1 MVKFGTDGWRARIAE
16 DFTFAN
22 VRLVTQAMIDALKLK
37 SIAIGY
43 DNRFESEDFARAA
56 AEVCSGAGVKTFLS
70 SASLPSPTLSYWI
83 KDKGLDAGI
92 MITAS
97 HNPPEWNGF
106 KIKESFGGSARPEVT
121 QKVEQNLRT
130 RLPDGQVNS
139 RLNLGENSCLPAGTA
154 FSTLPIELFD
164 PQPDYLKHISSF
176 VDLEAIK
183 KANLRIIVDPM
194 YGSGAG
200 YLKQL
205 LLVDEIRGNRDP
217 LFGGI
222 NPEPIPVNLIETI
235 SYVREQAL
243 KYPDD
248 LTVGIVLDGD
258 SDRIGCVDATGTFI
272 SSHNV
277 FSLLLYHL
285 VENRKMSGKVVKT
298 FNITRLVEKQA
309 KKYNLPFE
317 ETPIGF
323 KYIADLMLK
332 EKVLIGGEESGG
344 LGIMGNIPER
354 DGNLCALL
362 LLELMAVKKQTLK
375 QILDT
380 IMDELGHYYYDRAD
394 LHLEREVFA
403 PLVEK
408 LKSSDKFAGKKVG
421 KLETLDGVKLN
432 FEDEAWIL
440 FRPSGTEPLLRIY
453 SEGRTVDDCDRLLA
467 EGQRL
472 FGF

>member
-121 QKVEQNLRT
+121 QKVEQNLRI
-130 RLPDGQVNS
+130 NS
-139 RLNLGENSCLPAGTA
+139 RLNLGENS

-200 YLKQL
+200 YLKQIL
-205 LLVDEIRGNRDP
+205 PVDEIRGNRNP
-217 LFGGI
+217 LFGGV

-408 LKSSDKFAGKKVG
+408 LKSSDKFAGKKVI

>member
-1 MVKFGTDGWRARIAE
+1 
-16 DFTFAN
+16 
-22 VRLVTQAMIDALKLK
+22 
-37 SIAIGY
+37 
-43 DNRFESEDFARAA
+43 
-56 AEVCSGAGVKTFLS
+56 
-70 SASLPSPTLSYWI
+70 
-83 KDKGLDAGI
+83 
-92 MITAS
+92 
-97 HNPPEWNGF
+97 
-106 KIKESFGGSARPEVT
+106 
-121 QKVEQNLRT
+121 
-130 RLPDGQVNS
+130 
-139 RLNLGENSCLPAGTA
+139 
-154 FSTLPIELFD
+154 
-164 PQPDYLKHISSF
+164 
-176 VDLEAIK
+176 
-183 KANLRIIVDPM
+183 
-194 YGSGAG
+194 
-200 YLKQL
+200 
-205 LLVDEIRGNRDP
+205 
-217 LFGGI
+217 
-222 NPEPIPVNLIETI
+222 
-235 SYVREQAL
+235 
-243 KYPDD
+243 
-248 LTVGIVLDGD
+248 
-258 SDRIGCVDATGTFI
+258 
-272 SSHNV
+272 
-277 FSLLLYHL
+277 
-285 VENRKMSGKVVKT
+285 MSGKVVKT

>member
-1 MVKFGTDGWRARIAE
+1 MIKFGTDGWRAKIAE
-16 DFTFAN
+16 DFTFEN
-22 VRLVTQAMIDALKLK
+22 VKLVTAAFINWLQAEKLDK
-37 SIAIGY
+37 QGVAVGY
-43 DNRFESEDFARAA
+43 DNRFQSEDFARTA
-56 AEVCSGAGVKTFLS
+56 AEVCARAGIKTYLS
-70 SASLPSPTLSYWI
+70 SISLPSPALSYYV
-83 KDKGLDAGI
+83 KSNQLGAGI

-106 KIKESFGGSARPEVT
+106 KIKESWGGSARPEVT
-121 QKVEQNLRT
+121 KKVESYLNSPIK
-130 RLPDGQVNS
+130 LPNS
-139 RLNLGENSCLPAGTA
+139 QTK
-154 FSTLPIELFD
+154 IEQFD
-164 PQPDYLKHISSF
+164 PKTNYLKHIATF
-176 VDLEAIK
+176 VDLELIK
-183 KANLRIIVDPM
+183 KAKIYAVLDPM
-194 YGSGAG
+194 FGSGAG
-200 YLKQL
+200 YLKDL
-205 LLVDEIRGNRDP
+205 LNIEEIRGYRDP
-217 LFGGI
+217 TFGGI
-222 NPEPIPVNLIETI
+222 NPEPIPVNLEETF
-235 SYVREQAL
+235 SFMRDVLL
-243 KYPDD
+243 KYPDT
-248 LTVGIVLDGD
+248 LSTGIVLDGD
-258 SDRIGCVDATGTFI
+258 ADRIGAVDPTGTYI

-285 VENRKMSGKVVKT
+285 VKNRKMTGKVVKT
-298 FNITRLVEKQA
+298 FNISRLVEKQA
-309 KKYNLPFE
+309 KQYGLPCQE
-317 ETPIGF
+317 VPIGF
-323 KYIADLMLK
+323 KHIADIMLK

-344 LGIMGNIPER
+344 LGILGNIPER

-362 LLELMAVKKQTLK
+362 LLELMTVKKLTLK
-375 QILDT
+375 QILDN

-408 LKSSDKFAGKKVG
+408 LKSSDKFAGKKVV

>member
-22 VRLVTQAMIDALKLK
+22 IRLVTQAMIDALKLK

-106 KIKESFGGSARPEVT
+106 KIKESFGGSARPEIT
-121 QKVEQNLRT
+121 KAVEAKLQSANYELRT
-130 RLPDGQVNS
+130 ANYAR
-139 RLNLGENSCLPAGTA
+139 
-154 FSTLPIELFD
+154 FD
-164 PQPDYLKHISSF
+164 PKPDYLKHIASF
-176 VDLEAIK
+176 VDLETIK

-194 YGSGAG
+194 HGSGAG

-222 NPEPIPVNLIETI
+222 NPEPIPVNLIETV